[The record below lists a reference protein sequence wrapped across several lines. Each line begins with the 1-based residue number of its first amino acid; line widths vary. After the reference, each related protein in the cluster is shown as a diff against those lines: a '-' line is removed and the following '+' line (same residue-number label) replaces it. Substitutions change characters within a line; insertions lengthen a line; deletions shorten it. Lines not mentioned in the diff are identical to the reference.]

1 MEFLI
6 GISALLFI
14 LLQFLAIFSVGF
26 YVFMFLRFGKVKGWF
41 NKKAGAEIVSSFS
54 LRTIRTLCISLL
66 LAFVFFLGIALC
78 LGLTGLNTSG
88 EIDEGY
94 IIGFGLLWIVLSL
107 IYPVRHLIRR
117 ISRYKRS
124 EDKKAAKWRLFYD
137 LFINVISAF
146 GGLSFFLIMPFVSVV
161 LSLTKWDDFAPRH
174 FREMTGFEVVPQSIK
189 YYAVGVVLGFVGV
202 LTQFMGSF
210 GETLM
215 SLISFT
221 LIGFAIYMIY
231 KIYRAGS
238 GKREPFVWR
247 YGYIILTTYVVFTI
261 TWMLILV
268 AIALLILYII
278 LTYVLDNGPEGKYK
292 VSCDYLTDDVIAG
305 RGICSLTHSR
315 CEMRDT
321 GRCPMK

>member
-1 MEFLI
+1 MNVLMTI
-6 GISALLFI
+6 GALL
-14 LLQFLAIFSVGF
+14 LFLSQIMVLFSIGF
-26 YVFMFLRFGKVKGWF
+26 YFFMFLRFGKVKGWF
-41 NKKAGAEIVSSFS
+41 NKKAGSEIVSSFS
-54 LRTIRTLCISLL
+54 LQTIRTLCISLL
-66 LAFVFFLGIALC
+66 LAVVFSFGVTLC
-78 LGLTGLNTSG
+78 MGLTGMFDSSD
-88 EIDEGY
+88 IADGY
-94 IIGFGLLWIVLSL
+94 YIGFGLLWLVLSL
-107 IYPVRHLIRR
+107 IYPVLHLIRR

-221 LIGFAIYMIY
+221 LIGFAIYMLY

-247 YGYIILTTYVVFTI
+247 YGYIILTTYAVFTI